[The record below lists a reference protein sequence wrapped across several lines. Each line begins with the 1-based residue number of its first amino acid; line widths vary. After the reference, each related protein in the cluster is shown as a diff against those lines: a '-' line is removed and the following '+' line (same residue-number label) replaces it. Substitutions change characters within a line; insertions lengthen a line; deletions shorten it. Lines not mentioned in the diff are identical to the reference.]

1 MLTITRLADGEIFA
15 GRPAIQGG
23 IFVLVIRGGIL
34 LLVLGGVEK
43 LNVNR
48 TASSIALVVAL
59 LPWFICFDKNLD
71 MYLAN
76 FIKFFLA
83 VMFLFLPFM
92 IFERYANNMKILS
105 VGIFIIIRLIYF
117 ITPQIV
123 ISYKNRGITKK
134 LKSMLQ

>member
-1 MLTITRLADGEIFA
+1 MTITRLADGEIFA

-59 LPWFICFDKNLD
+59 LLWLICFDKNLD

-76 FIKFFLA
+76 FIKFFSCCY
-83 VMFLFLPFM
+83 VF
-92 IFERYANNMKILS
+92 IFTVYD
-105 VGIFIIIRLIYF
+105 F
-117 ITPQIV
+117 
-123 ISYKNRGITKK
+123 
-134 LKSMLQ
+134 